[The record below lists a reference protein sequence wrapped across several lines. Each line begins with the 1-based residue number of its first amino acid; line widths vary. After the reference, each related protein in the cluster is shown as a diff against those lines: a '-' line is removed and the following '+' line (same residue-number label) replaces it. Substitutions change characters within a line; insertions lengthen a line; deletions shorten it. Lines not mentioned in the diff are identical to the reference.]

1 MVPETYIRKQ
11 TLTNCE
17 RYITQDLKDVEGRI
31 LGAKDR
37 SVALEYNLFD
47 DVRKTVSDNL
57 ERIQKTAKAIANLDV
72 ITSLAN
78 VAADNRYIRPD
89 VNLSTAIRI
98 KDSRHRFRHGVMHK
112 FELCG
117 PIQTARHFCADSKF

>member
-1 MVPETYIRKQ
+1 MQ
-11 TLTNCE
+11 
-17 RYITQDLKDVEGRI
+17 
-31 LGAKDR
+31 KDR

-89 VNLSTAIRI
+89 VNLSTAIRLKI
-98 KDSRHRFRHGVMHK
+98 RDIRLLR
-112 FELCG
+112 LY
-117 PIQTARHFCADSKF
+117 